1 MGVVVVYVVV
11 VVMKAVTCPSRNI
24 TTTNDGG
31 KKKKKKKKKK
41 IFVARK
47 TAESNFW
54 SSRKDEDEEEKEDEE
69 DEEDEDE
76 DEDEEESRAFDDE
89 EENTD
94 DEEDEEEGEER
105 KKSRFQFRWETVR
118 LSWKRLVETFYENNN
133 NNNNEK
139 NENNKENEGERLPGK
154 LFVAVPGRV
163 WMINNE
169 DGSDSESSSASSS
182 DEDEDEDAE
191 DAEEK
196 ALRKTREDCAKF
208 SKEVINRIVFGVAWK
223 KVHES
228 ISHGRGDGG
237 DGNKNST
244 ISWSKYNRDPLETM
258 NTDEYEEDVYERD
271 LHAKARFDRRWPL
284 VNRVNW
290 LHSFRKIVSKFRD
303 EVFLGVGSG
312 EEGEKKNAR
321 DALQKALAEDAVFRD
336 AAMQATRKWPL
347 PVEGEEK
354 AFPMYDEWAE
364 IEERKT
370 KGEEVGLAKI
380 DEDVKLVV
388 AENEE
393 KTLLK
398 QVVKHSKDK
407 SDAAPPEKEHNSGGN
422 GMTGN
427 TVAASTTTT
436 TTTLAP
442 PIGKRRGA
450 GTKNQTMK
458 KRKTTDTSA
467 STKVETQKVI
477 NETTS
482 GHAQGEKEVEVITGK
497 IELKHLVKGMFV
509 EIDSGDPNDPWWG
522 EIYEKRLTRECPRDH
537 VYIKYIVQNPRGEY
551 EYFQQ
556 GRQFDIIGIW
566 SIKECGY
573 HLPCAS
579 VLNKQR
585 KKRKK
590 KPSMHRAEEKKK
602 GEETASVDVSKQ
614 PQLKEETITATPL
627 PSTTETTLAAEAA
640 ETTATTTGIEE
651 KA

>member
-1 MGVVVVYVVV
+1 
-11 VVMKAVTCPSRNI
+11 MKAACPSRNTI
-24 TTTNDGG
+24 TT
-31 KKKKKKKKKK
+31 KKKKTKKTLTKKKK

-54 SSRKDEDEEEKEDEE
+54 STRKEEEEEEEEEEE
-69 DEEDEDE
+69 DQEE
-76 DEDEEESRAFDDE
+76 EDEEESRAFDEE

-133 NNNNEK
+133 NEKNEK
-139 NENNKENEGERLPGK
+139 NENNKENEGERVPGK

-169 DGSDSESSSASSS
+169 DGSDSESSSSSSSS

-228 ISHGRGDGG
+228 ISRGRGDGG

-364 IEERKT
+364 IEERKK

-380 DEDVKLVV
+380 DEDVTLVV
-388 AENEE
+388 EENEE
-393 KTLLK
+393 RTLLK

-422 GMTGN
+422 GVTGN
-427 TVAASTTTT
+427 TVAAS

-450 GTKNQTMK
+450 STKNQTMK
-458 KRKTTDTSA
+458 KRKTTKTSA

-522 EIYEKRLTRECPRDH
+522 EIYEKRLTRECPKGH

-556 GRQFDIIGIW
+556 GRQLDIIAIW

-579 VLNKQR
+579 VLNKQH